1 MPVRL
6 VLPLL
11 ACCLPVALSA
21 QSATDN
27 GSAPP
32 PDSTVI
38 RAIQLERR
46 DVFDPHEKGWLAR
59 VANALHF
66 ETRAPTVRREL
77 LFGVG
82 EPYDSA
88 RVAESERNLRGL
100 GVFRKVQID
109 SVQTDSGVVMK
120 VLTKDGWSTRADWRF
135 RSAGGEVEFTIGM
148 VEDNLLGTASSA
160 SVRYRKTPDRSTV
173 ALGFRRPRLFA
184 GRVGLA
190 LAYENRS
197 DGRLNAVALEQP
209 FYSLTSSN
217 GFRFEA
223 EDRDERVL
231 RFFDGSADAQDT
243 LSRRY
248 TLVRG
253 SAAWALRKSSEG
265 FLRLGFQA
273 QVRRDDFLPEGSGL
287 SFPRS
292 VTGAFGPYLAWNRAK
307 FLVTHGVAGFARE
320 EDVDLGMTVRAGVN
334 FAPSA
339 FGYERDG
346 IAPLVAA
353 RVGAKIPGGFGYL
366 EGLAGGMYSSA
377 GLDSGV
383 VELAA
388 TGVLKP
394 TRGPRRHR
402 PRRGWVDREPA
413 PRLGVRSGTR
423 QRPTRLPEPRL
434 HRRPHGLRDGR
445 VPGHRCRRLSGPHR
459 AGHRGVRGPRRRV
472 VRRHTPAARLGRR
485 ARVAARREPRI
496 GYGGAAIRPGAPLR
510 ERRAGRRVGG
520 DRGEGFR
527 LLPGRETGA
536 LTRPRRSGSGS
547 PRPRSRPES
556 GAPA

>member
-1 MPVRL
+1 VKLPVRL

-11 ACCLPVALSA
+11 ACCLPVVLSA
-21 QSATDN
+21 QSATDT

-32 PDSTVI
+32 SDPTAI

-46 DVFDPHEKGWLAR
+46 DVFDPHERSWLAR
-59 VANALHF
+59 VANALHV

-184 GRVGLA
+184 GKVGLG
-190 LAYENRS
+190 LAYEDRS

-209 FYSLTSSN
+209 FYSLNSSHA
-217 GFRFEA
+217 FRFEA

-243 LSRRY
+243 LSRHY
-248 TLVRG
+248 TLVRT

-273 QVRRDDFLPEGSGL
+273 QVRRDDFLPEGSSL
-287 SFPRS
+287 AFPRS
-292 VTGAFGPYLAWNRAK
+292 VTGAFGPYLVWNRAN

-320 EDVDLGMTVRAGVN
+320 EDVDLGTTVRAGVN
-334 FAPSA
+334 LAPHA

-346 IAPLVAA
+346 IAPLVMA

-388 TGVLKP
+388 TGVVKP
-394 TRGPRRHR
+394 TRGHVGVVHVEAGWIENPLPGSEFDLGLGSGPRAFRSHAFTGDRTVFATAEYRVTVADDFLGLVGLGIAGFVDHGGAWYAGTPRRLGWDAGLGLR
-402 PRRGWVDREPA
+402 LGASRASDTEALRFDLARRFGNDAQAAGWVVTVGKGFAFSPV
-413 PRLGVRSGTR
+413 GK
-423 QRPTRLPEPRL
+423 
-434 HRRPHGLRDGR
+434 
-445 VPGHRCRRLSGPHR
+445 R
-459 AGHRGVRGPRRRV
+459 A
-472 VRRHTPAARLGRR
+472 L
-485 ARVAARREPRI
+485 
-496 GYGGAAIRPGAPLR
+496 
-510 ERRAGRRVGG
+510 
-520 DRGEGFR
+520 
-527 LLPGRETGA
+527 
-536 LTRPRRSGSGS
+536 
-547 PRPRSRPES
+547 
-556 GAPA
+556 

>member
-1 MPVRL
+1 MAGYLSRPCPIGVKLPVRL

-21 QSATDN
+21 QSATDS

-32 PDSTVI
+32 SDTTVI

-46 DVFDPHEKGWLAR
+46 DVFDPHEKSWFAR
-59 VANALHF
+59 VANALHV

-88 RVAESERNLRGL
+88 RVAESERNLRAL
-100 GVFRKVQID
+100 GVFRRVQID
-109 SVQTDSGVVMK
+109 SVRTDSGVVMK

-184 GRVGLA
+184 GQVGLA

-209 FYSLTSSN
+209 FYSLTSSRA
-217 GFRFEA
+217 FRLEA

-248 TLVRG
+248 TLVRA
-253 SAAWALRKSSEG
+253 SAAWALRKSSQG

-292 VTGAFGPYLAWNRAK
+292 VTGAFGPYLAWNRAN
-307 FLVTHGVAGFARE
+307 FLVTHGVSGFARE
-320 EDVDLGMTVRAGVN
+320 EDVDLGVTVRAGAN

-339 FGYERDG
+339 LGYERDG
-346 IAPLVAA
+346 IAPLVLA
-353 RVGAKIPGGFGYL
+353 RAGAKIPGGFGYL

-394 TRGPRRHR
+394 TRGHVGIVHVETGWIKNPLPGSEFDLGLGTGPRAFRSHAFTGDRTVFATAEYRVTVVDDFLGLVGLGIAGFVDHGGAWFAGR
-402 PRRGWVDREPA
+402 PRRLGWDAGLGLRLGASRASDTEALRFDLARRFGNDAQDAGWVVTVGKGFVFSPV
-413 PRLGVRSGTR
+413 GK
-423 QRPTRLPEPRL
+423 
-434 HRRPHGLRDGR
+434 
-445 VPGHRCRRLSGPHR
+445 R
-459 AGHRGVRGPRRRV
+459 A
-472 VRRHTPAARLGRR
+472 L
-485 ARVAARREPRI
+485 
-496 GYGGAAIRPGAPLR
+496 
-510 ERRAGRRVGG
+510 
-520 DRGEGFR
+520 
-527 LLPGRETGA
+527 
-536 LTRPRRSGSGS
+536 
-547 PRPRSRPES
+547 
-556 GAPA
+556 